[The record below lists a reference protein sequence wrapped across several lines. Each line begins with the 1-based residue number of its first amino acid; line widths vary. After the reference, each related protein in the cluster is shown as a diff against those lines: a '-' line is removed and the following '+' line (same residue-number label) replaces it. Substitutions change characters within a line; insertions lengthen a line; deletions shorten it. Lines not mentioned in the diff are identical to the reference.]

1 MEPTKIIADELYDI
15 LGEIL
20 TQHKDIMVKVRE
32 LQVEKELLKSM
43 DDETDT
49 LIIL

>member
-1 MEPTKIIADELYDI
+1 MEPTKLIADELYDI

-20 TQHKDIMVKVRE
+20 TQRKDIMIKVRE
-32 LQVEKELLKSM
+32 LQVEKELLKSSG
-43 DDETDT
+43 DYSDT